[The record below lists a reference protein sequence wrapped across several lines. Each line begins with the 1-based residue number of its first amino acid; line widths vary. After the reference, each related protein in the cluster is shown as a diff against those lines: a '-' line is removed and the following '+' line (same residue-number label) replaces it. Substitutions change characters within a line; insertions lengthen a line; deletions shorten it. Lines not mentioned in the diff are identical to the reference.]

1 MPASFESF
9 RTRPSCETGRR
20 EQEDAKVL
28 KEFSLS
34 PAKTRN
40 SPSAFVGKVMKGR
53 SGLPTAADSGVAL
66 VCCSEQPTIAF
77 ESISEKLQETVPFV
91 TAL

>member
-9 RTRPSCETGRR
+9 RIRPSCETGSH
-20 EQEDAKVL
+20 EQEHAKVL

-40 SPSAFVGKVMKGR
+40 SPSAFFGKVMKGR
-53 SGLPTAADSGVAL
+53 SGLSTTADSGVAL
-66 VCCSEQPTIAF
+66 VCCSKQRTRSF